1 MSNIRLKINQ
11 KELVKHIEL
20 KFDYW
25 INRKETN
32 CYAFALGFDIPERN
46 IMNGAYKVGVIG
58 FTKEGIDLSKI
69 NIYSYEE
76 RLIKDLKTLK
86 LIYEETSPEEIVK
99 DDYKYTFFLISL
111 LEHPKDFHFLRK
123 SKQDNTWWHK
133 RGWEAMPNNI
143 DDFDNIIVNP
153 KNAVIGNYEYI
164 KTYKIGFKRK

>member
-20 KFDYW
+20 KSDYW

-99 DDYKYTFFLISL
+99 VELKPIYTVEEVNEVNTKITDKLTISTSAIKMNYFNY
-111 LEHPKDFHFLRK
+111 LEEKIK
-123 SKQDNTWWHK
+123 
-133 RGWEAMPNNI
+133 
-143 DDFDNIIVNP
+143 
-153 KNAVIGNYEYI
+153 EYNDSLQNEE
-164 KTYKIGFKRK
+164 